1 MTRVKGGTVSKNR
14 RRKVLKRAKGYFGSK
29 HRLYKTA
36 QEQLFHSGAYSFN
49 DRKKRA
55 NDFRKLWITR
65 INAAC
70 RSNDIVYSKFINGLK
85 KANIEINRKMLSELA
100 IFAPEEF
107 TKLVKM
113 AKDAL
118 EGKVTK
124 ETKVEEKVEKA
135 VEEKRDYSK
144 LTVAELKA
152 LCAERNIDTANMKK
166 ADLVAALEK

>member
-36 QEQLFHSGAYSFN
+36 QEQLFHSGAYSYQ
-49 DRKKRA
+49 DRKKRG
-55 NDFRKLWITR
+55 NEFRKLWITR

-70 RSNDIVYSKFINGLK
+70 RANDIVYSKFINGLK

-107 TKLVKM
+107 TKLVNLSKE
-113 AKDAL
+113 AL
-118 EGKVTK
+118 AGKAVK
-124 ETKVEEKVEKA
+124 EEKVVEKVEKTIEA
-135 VEEKRDYSK
+135 NKDYSK
-144 LTVAELKA
+144 LSVAELKD
-152 LCAERNIDTANMKK
+152 LCAEKGIDTTGMKK
-166 ADLVAALEK
+166 NDLVAALN

>member
-1 MTRVKGGTVSKNR
+1 MTRVKGGVVSKNR

-70 RSNDIVYSKFINGLK
+70 RSNEITYSKFINGLK
-85 KANIEINRKMLSELA
+85 KANVSINRKMLSELA
-100 IFAPEEF
+100 IFAPDEF
-107 TKLVKM
+107 VKLVKM
-113 AKDAL
+113 SKDAL

-124 ETKVEEKVEKA
+124 ETKVEEKVEKTIK
-135 VEEKRDYSK
+135 EKTDYSK
-144 LTVAELKA
+144 LTAAELKA
-152 LCAERNIDTANMKK
+152 LCEEKGVEVTSSMKK
-166 ADLVAALEK
+166 ADLVKALN

>member
-1 MTRVKGGTVSKNR
+1 MTRVKGGIVSKNW

-36 QEQLFHSGAYSFN
+36 QEQLFHSGAYSYQ
-49 DRKKRA
+49 DRKKRG
-55 NDFRKLWITR
+55 NEFRKLWITR

-70 RSNDIVYSKFINGLK
+70 RANDIIYSKFINGLK

-107 TKLVKM
+107 TKLVKL
-113 AKDAL
+113 ANDAL
-118 EGKVTK
+118 EGKAANN
-124 ETKVEEKVEKA
+124 TKVAEKVEKA
-135 VEEKRDYSK
+135 VEANKDYSK
-144 LTVAELKA
+144 LSVAELKE
-152 LCAERNIDTANMKK
+152 LCAEKNIDTTGMKK